1 LPSWNCATG
10 SAPAPRTASPNLKDL
25 GARNLPL
32 RDLAQNKIWLATVLL
47 GQQLLT
53 WTATLAL
60 DTHRAAEPKRLRLR
74 LLHVAARIICTGRRT
89 RLRLAAHWPWAQE
102 LTTGYQRLTKLPAP
116 T

>member
-1 LPSWNCATG
+1 MPSWNCATG

-60 DTHRAAEPKRLRLR
+60 DTHRAAVICPAILGHG
-74 LLHVAARIICTGRRT
+74 LLCSHAAVR
-89 RLRLAAHWPWAQE
+89 
-102 LTTGYQRLTKLPAP
+102 
-116 T
+116 